1 MTIVIAM
8 KKTKKRGRPPTGAR
22 PMIGFRADP
31 ALTKRID
38 HWAKRQ
44 PDKHLPRGEA
54 IRRLLTYA
62 LDRKEAEEDC

>member
-31 ALTKRID
+31 TLTKRID

-44 PDKHLPRGEA
+44 TDKPTRGEA
-54 IRRLLTYA
+54 IRRLIIDA
-62 LDRKEAEEDC
+62 LDRAEAEE